1 MCGKVGRSMSAPTG
15 ILKSSLEEVSKKA
28 RAEMEKAWLDS
39 NAYDALEICRT
50 SRTRKTQPILRG
62 AVAEDSES
70 GNPQKP
76 TVRFG
81 RTVTIAA
88 IEIHTL
94 KDEEPHEA
102 ASCLPVARLKER
114 ARHLTRTLRGKL
126 RQQDVEANSR
136 SVAAKEGSQVRFDC
150 AVSVAEVYDSKIM
163 QDTAGTKSRKS
174 NLHRMPKSRSVV

>member
-1 MCGKVGRSMSAPTG
+1 MSAPAG

-28 RAEMEKAWLDS
+28 CVGMEKALLDS

-50 SRTRKTQPILRG
+50 SRTRQTQPILRD
-62 AVAEDSES
+62 AAAEDSES
-70 GNPQKP
+70 GSSQKP